1 MLDEAILSA
10 LPAAALFGGL
20 VLMRDRK
27 LGALLAQGA
36 LVVAV
41 VLIFVAILSDDGAL
55 GLSVAALAGV
65 GIALVPAA
73 VAGML
78 YHLYLGRFT
87 RVWAARAVFTALF
100 LGVSSVFSLV
110 LLSLILK
117 RRDANQFHARA
128 A

>member
-1 MLDEAILSA
+1 MMDDAIFSA

-20 VLMRDRK
+20 VLMQDRK

-41 VLIFVAILSDDGAL
+41 VLIFIAILSDGGAL
-55 GLSVAALAGV
+55 GLSVAGLAGI
-65 GIALVPAA
+65 GIALVSAS

-78 YHLYLGRFT
+78 YHLYLGRFS

-110 LLSLILK
+110 LLSLI
-117 RRDANQFHARA
+117 
-128 A
+128 

>member
-65 GIALVPAA
+65 GIALVSAA

-110 LLSLILK
+110 HLSLI
-117 RRDANQFHARA
+117 
-128 A
+128 

>member
-1 MLDEAILSA
+1 MIDEAVLSA

-20 VLMRDRK
+20 VLMHDRK
-27 LGALLAQGA
+27 RGALVAQGA

-41 VLIFVAILSDDGAL
+41 VLIFVAILTEGGAL
-55 GLSVAALAGV
+55 GLSALGLAGL
-65 GIALVPAA
+65 GIALVSAA

-100 LGVSSVFSLV
+100 LGVSAVFSLV
-110 LLSLILK
+110 LLSL
-117 RRDANQFHARA
+117 F
-128 A
+128 

>member
-1 MLDEAILSA
+1 MIDEAVLSA

-20 VLMRDRK
+20 VLMHDRK
-27 LGALLAQGA
+27 LGALVAQGA

-41 VLIFVAILSDDGAL
+41 VLIFVAILTEGGAL
-55 GLSVAALAGV
+55 GLSAVGLAGL
-65 GIALVPAA
+65 GIALVSAA

-100 LGVSSVFSLV
+100 LGVSAVFSLV
-110 LLSLILK
+110 LLSL
-117 RRDANQFHARA
+117 F
-128 A
+128 

>member
-1 MLDEAILSA
+1 MIDEAVLSA

-20 VLMRDRK
+20 VLMHDRK
-27 LGALLAQGA
+27 RGALVAQGA

-41 VLIFVAILSDDGAL
+41 VLIFVAILTEGGAL
-55 GLSVAALAGV
+55 GLSAVGLAGL
-65 GIALVPAA
+65 GIALVSAA

-100 LGVSSVFSLV
+100 LGVSAVFSLV
-110 LLSLILK
+110 LLSL
-117 RRDANQFHARA
+117 F
-128 A
+128 

>member
-1 MLDEAILSA
+1 MIDEAVLSA
-10 LPAAALFGGL
+10 LPAAVLFGGL
-20 VLMRDRK
+20 VLMQDRK

-41 VLIFVAILSDDGAL
+41 VLIFVAILTPGGAL
-55 GLSVAALAGV
+55 GLSAVGLAGL
-65 GIALVPAA
+65 GIALVSAA

-100 LGVSSVFSLV
+100 LGVSAVFSLV
-110 LLSLILK
+110 LLSL
-117 RRDANQFHARA
+117 F
-128 A
+128 